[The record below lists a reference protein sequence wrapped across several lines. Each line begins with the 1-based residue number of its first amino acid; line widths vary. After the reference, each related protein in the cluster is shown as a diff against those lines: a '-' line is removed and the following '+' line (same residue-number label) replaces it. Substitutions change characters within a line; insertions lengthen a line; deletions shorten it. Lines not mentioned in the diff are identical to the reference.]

1 MTPEVGGQAP
11 TIRLYNNET
20 GEVLADITEEHLQ
33 FLQDH
38 LEEESSTDQDYY
50 IDQATLDLFEQA
62 GADSTLL
69 SILRQA
75 IGPQE
80 GIDIRWS
87 RA

>member
-1 MTPEVGGQAP
+1 M
-11 TIRLYNNET
+11 IRLYNNDT
-20 GEVLADITEEHLQ
+20 GEFLADITEEHWQ

-38 LEEESSTDQDYY
+38 LEAESSTDQDYY

-75 IGPQE
+75 IGSQE
-80 GIDIRWS
+80 GIEIRWS